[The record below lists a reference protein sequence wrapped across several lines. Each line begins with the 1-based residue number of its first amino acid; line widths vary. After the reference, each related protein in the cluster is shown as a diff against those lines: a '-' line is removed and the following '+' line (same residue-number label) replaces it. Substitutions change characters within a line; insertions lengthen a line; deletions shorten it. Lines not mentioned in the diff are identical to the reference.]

1 MRCLPL
7 RSPPRVRGKGLCK
20 DFHLCD
26 VGITPACAGKSE
38 KQVPFLP
45 PYQDHPRVCGE
56 KSQPAVRRSC
66 AKGSPP
72 RVRGKGHSEPG
83 GAGGGGITPAY
94 AGKSMGALI
103 ADAAERDHP
112 RMCGEK
118 TSASSLFN
126 TAAGSPP
133 RVRGKELRVETCFS
147 HDGITPAYAGKRV
160 SRSRAKTGEW
170 DHPRVC
176 GEKTVIHKNDR
187 IAQGSP
193 PRVRGK
199 VLGTGKGCDGV
210 GITPAY
216 AGKSMMLHHSIPD
229 TAAHDGRQ
237 VLRGLRRH
245 LKCDWDGHLRLV
257 QVGNVVHERALMPDV
272 HESQSRRTPQRHN
285 DRMGQPVQAGMHGG
299 SHGCRGRA
307 AAPKCPAHHPWLL
320 PPCRMVIRPRP

>member
-1 MRCLPL
+1 M
-7 RSPPRVRGKGLCK
+7 
-20 DFHLCD
+20 
-26 VGITPACAGKSE
+26 
-38 KQVPFLP
+38 
-45 PYQDHPRVCGE
+45 
-56 KSQPAVRRSC
+56 
-66 AKGSPP
+66 
-72 RVRGKGHSEPG
+72 RGKGHSEPG

-112 RMCGEK
+112 RVCGEK

-210 GITPAY
+210 GITPACAGKRMVFAGRKSRTWDHPRVCGEKFNCNPGSPQHWGSPPRMRGKARGAGVLDVVRGITPACAGKRVAGSFRPGTTQDHPRVCGEKKLADFDEDSGKGSPPRVRGKAVLASTTLYRSRITPAY
-216 AGKSMMLHHSIPD
+216 AGK
-229 TAAHDGRQ
+229 
-237 VLRGLRRH
+237 
-245 LKCDWDGHLRLV
+245 
-257 QVGNVVHERALMPDV
+257 
-272 HESQSRRTPQRHN
+272 RRT
-285 DRMGQPVQAGMHGG
+285 A
-299 SHGCRGRA
+299 
-307 AAPKCPAHHPWLL
+307 L
-320 PPCRMVIRPRP
+320 

>member
-1 MRCLPL
+1 MRRLPL
-7 RSPPRVRGKGLCK
+7 RSPPRVRGKVAMEHFSIAIC
-20 DFHLCD
+20 
-26 VGITPACAGKSE
+26 GITPAYAGKSA
-38 KQVPFLP
+38 PFLFTVP
-45 PYQDHPRVCGE
+45 RGLDHPRVCGE
-56 KSQPAVRRSC
+56 KRFSRYWVVSP
-66 AKGSPP
+66 KGSPP
-72 RVRGKGHSEPG
+72 HMRGKDSSGSEIFPVF
-83 GAGGGGITPAY
+83 GITPAY

-210 GITPAY
+210 GITPAC
-216 AGKSMMLHHSIPD
+216 AGK
-229 TAAHDGRQ
+229 
-237 VLRGLRRH
+237 
-245 LKCDWDGHLRLV
+245 
-257 QVGNVVHERALMPDV
+257 
-272 HESQSRRTPQRHN
+272 
-285 DRMGQPVQAGMHGG
+285 
-299 SHGCRGRA
+299 
-307 AAPKCPAHHPWLL
+307 
-320 PPCRMVIRPRP
+320 RMVFAGRKSRTWDHPRVCGEKLCFSSWMVSG

>member
-133 RVRGKELRVETCFS
+133 RVRGK
-147 HDGITPAYAGKRV
+147 
-160 SRSRAKTGEW
+160 
-170 DHPRVC
+170 
-176 GEKTVIHKNDR
+176 
-187 IAQGSP
+187 
-193 PRVRGK
+193 

-210 GITPAY
+210 GITPAC
-216 AGKSMMLHHSIPD
+216 AGK
-229 TAAHDGRQ
+229 
-237 VLRGLRRH
+237 
-245 LKCDWDGHLRLV
+245 
-257 QVGNVVHERALMPDV
+257 
-272 HESQSRRTPQRHN
+272 
-285 DRMGQPVQAGMHGG
+285 
-299 SHGCRGRA
+299 
-307 AAPKCPAHHPWLL
+307 
-320 PPCRMVIRPRP
+320 RMVFAGRKSRTWDHPRVCGEKLCFSSWMVSG